1 MKIAVYCS
9 ANNGLAP
16 EIYTLTEEFGR
27 WIGSNGHTLVFGG
40 CNMGMM
46 ECVAKAVHD
55 AGGRAIGVIPDIIE
69 KGGRIS
75 EYVDIHIPCDSLSSR
90 KDLFMAQSDVHV
102 VLPGGIGTLDEL
114 FMVAA
119 SASIGYHSK
128 RVIIYNMC
136 GYWDALVGM
145 LDDLERKGAVRGE
158 YSDYIKVVA
167 DMNQMADA
175 INGSK

>member
-1 MKIAVYCS
+1 
-9 ANNGLAP
+9 
-16 EIYTLTEEFGR
+16 
-27 WIGSNGHTLVFGG
+27 
-40 CNMGMM
+40 
-46 ECVAKAVHD
+46 
-55 AGGRAIGVIPDIIE
+55 
-69 KGGRIS
+69 
-75 EYVDIHIPCDSLSSR
+75 
-90 KDLFMAQSDVHV
+90 MAQSDVHV

-114 FMVAA
+114 FTVAA
-119 SASIGYHSK
+119 SATIGYHSK

>member
-55 AGGRAIGVIPDIIE
+55 AGGRSIGVIPDIIE

-75 EYVDIHIPCDSLSSR
+75 EYVDIHIPCDNLSSR

-114 FMVAA
+114 FTVAA